1 MAAGYA
7 SGKFAIAL
15 CDQCGQRYKLLQL
28 IKDWKGFKVC
38 PECYEPKHP
47 QLEPKR
53 TINEPQALYQPRPEA
68 RMPVTVYV
76 GFTVDTSFASIG
88 MMPMPPAKPLVA
100 GTSLGT
106 VTTRIT

>member
-1 MAAGYA
+1 MGAGYA

-15 CDQCGQRYKLLQL
+15 CDQCGQRYKLLTL

-53 TINEPQALYQPRPEA
+53 NITEPQALYQPRPEP
-68 RMPVTVYV
+68 RMPVTVFV
-76 GFTVDTSFASIG
+76 GETSDTSFASIG
-88 MMPMPPAKPLVA
+88 MMPMPPSRQLTAA
-100 GTSLGT
+100 GLLAQ
-106 VTTRIT
+106 VTTLIT

>member
-1 MAAGYA
+1 MGAGFA

-15 CDQCGQRYKLLQL
+15 CDQCGQRFKLNTL

-53 TINEPQALYQPRPEA
+53 TITEPQALYQPRPEA
-68 RMPVTVYV
+68 RMAVTVYV
-76 GFTVDTSFASIG
+76 GWTVDTTIASIG
-88 MMPMPPAKPLVA
+88 MQPMQAAKQLYAA
-100 GTSLGT
+100 GFLAP
-106 VTTRIT
+106 VTTVIT

>member
-1 MAAGYA
+1 MGAGYA

-15 CDQCGQRYKLLQL
+15 CDQCGQRYKLLTL

-53 TINEPQALYQPRPEA
+53 NITEPQALYQPRPEA
-68 RMPVTVYV
+68 RMAVTVFV
-76 GFTVDTSFASIG
+76 GETSDTSFASIG
-88 MMPMPPAKPLVA
+88 MMPMLPSRQLTATGLLA
-100 GTSLGT
+100 Q
-106 VTTRIT
+106 VTTLIT

>member
-1 MAAGYA
+1 MGAGYA

-15 CDQCGQRYKLLQL
+15 CDQCGQRYKLLTL

-53 TINEPQALYQPRPEA
+53 NITEPQALYQPRPEA
-68 RMPVTVYV
+68 RMAVTVFV
-76 GFTVDTSFASIG
+76 GETSDTSFASIG
-88 MMPMPPAKPLVA
+88 MMTMPPSKQLTATGLLA
-100 GTSLGT
+100 Q
-106 VTTRIT
+106 VTTLIT

>member
-1 MAAGYA
+1 MGAGYA

-15 CDQCGQRYKLLQL
+15 CDQCGQRYKLLTL

-53 TINEPQALYQPRPEA
+53 NITEPQAQYQPRPEA
-68 RMPVTVYV
+68 RMPVTIFI
-76 GFTVDTSFASIG
+76 GETSDTSFASIG
-88 MMPMPPAKPLVA
+88 MMPMPPSKQLTAA
-100 GTSLGT
+100 GLLAQ
-106 VTTRIT
+106 VTTLIT

>member
-1 MAAGYA
+1 MGAGYA

-15 CDQCGQRYKLLQL
+15 CDQCGQRYKLLTL

-53 TINEPQALYQPRPEA
+53 NITEPQALYQPRPEA
-68 RMPVTVYV
+68 RMAVTVFV
-76 GFTVDTSFASIG
+76 GETSDTSFASIG
-88 MMPMPPAKPLVA
+88 MMPMSPSRQLTATGLLA
-100 GTSLGT
+100 Q

>member
-38 PECYEPKHP
+38 RECYEPKHP

-53 TINEPQALYQPRPEA
+53 TITEPQALYQPRPEA
-68 RMPVTVYV
+68 RMGVTVYV
-76 GFTVDTSFASIG
+76 GLTADTSFASIG
-88 MMPMPPAKPLVA
+88 MRPAPLSKQLWVQGLLA
-100 GTSLGT
+100 PVT
-106 VTTRIT
+106 VEIT

>member
-1 MAAGYA
+1 MGAGYA

-38 PECYEPKHP
+38 SECYEPKHP

-53 TINEPQALYQPRPEA
+53 SITEPQALYQPRPEKTLG
-68 RMPVTVYV
+68 VTIYI
-76 GFTVDTSFASIG
+76 GLTSDTSLASIG
-88 MMPMPPAKPLVA
+88 MLPMPPAKQLTATGFLAPVRTA
-100 GTSLGT
+100 
-106 VTTRIT
+106 IT

>member
-1 MAAGYA
+1 MGAGYA

-15 CDQCGQRYKLLQL
+15 CDQCGQRYKLLTL

-53 TINEPQALYQPRPEA
+53 NITEPQALYQPRPEA
-68 RMPVTVYV
+68 RMAVTVFV
-76 GFTVDTSFASIG
+76 GETSDTSFASIG
-88 MMPMPPAKPLVA
+88 MMPMPPSRQLTATALLA
-100 GTSLGT
+100 Q
-106 VTTRIT
+106 VTTLIT